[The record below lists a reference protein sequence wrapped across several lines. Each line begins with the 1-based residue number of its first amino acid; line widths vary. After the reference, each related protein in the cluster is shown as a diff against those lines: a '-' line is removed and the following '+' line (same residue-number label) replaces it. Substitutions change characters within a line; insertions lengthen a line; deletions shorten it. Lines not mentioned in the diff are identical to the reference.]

1 MNNISY
7 KASKN
12 NMVSMVNDIDHIP
25 SIPYIKAFIFIFFLF
40 LKSRL
45 PVFWD
50 DAGIVKFPNLVF
62 ASESG

>member
-1 MNNISY
+1 
-7 KASKN
+7 
-12 NMVSMVNDIDHIP
+12 MVSMVNGIDHIP